1 MNENIIQ
8 KISSNGRIVIP
19 KKWREKLVLKD
30 NNLVELELRGDI
42 IIIKKKNHPL
52 RNSIGLFDD
61 LDEFSDEEFKDAKR
75 SLFKTKIDEK

>member
-1 MNENIIQ
+1 MNEIVIQ

-19 KKWREKLVLKD
+19 KKWRELLVLKD

-52 RNSIGLFDD
+52 KNIIGLFDD
-61 LDEFSDEEFKDAKR
+61 LDEFSDEDFKDAKR
-75 SLFKTKIDEK
+75 SLFQMPIDEK

>member
-19 KKWREKLVLKD
+19 KKWREQLVLKD

-52 RNSIGLFDD
+52 RNNIGLFDEN
-61 LDEFSDEEFKDAKR
+61 LSNVFIRVS
-75 SLFKTKIDEK
+75 